1 MKNSILFFSFLL
13 FYISAFAQ
21 QKAIDSLKKLLH
33 VTREDTSR
41 VLLLNQLSRLYI
53 YSKPGSALALAQQ
66 GEQIAKSIQYLRGE
80 GNCLD
85 DEGLVYNVTGNYPR
99 ALSTLLNS
107 LRIGEKINDLFI
119 IQKSLH
125 DIAIIYSNEGD
136 FRQSIIYIRRAS
148 TISAADGDARALGI
162 VLLDLGDSYEKL
174 NILDSALLYTRQSFR
189 PFVKLK
195 DSDLIGTALNNLGNI
210 YTKLKMPDTAMNYY
224 RRSIPYTTQMGDD
237 DGICETTLGM
247 AQLFRKL
254 GQPDSSLYY
263 ARRSIAAG
271 WHGGFTIRVLAA
283 SQFLSEYFEQ
293 RGQVDSAYHY
303 QKISIVAKD
312 SLYSQEKTKEIQNLN
327 FAERQ
332 RQEEI
337 MEKDAAYRANVRYY
351 LLIAVIVFFVIL
363 AFVFYRNNKQNKIAK
378 NQIQSTLNELNTTQN
393 QLVQSA
399 KMASLG
405 ELTAGIAHEI
415 QNPLNFV
422 NNFSD
427 VNREMLAEL
436 KEELKDGNLTEAL
449 IIADDIS
456 ANEEKINHHG
466 RRAEFIVKGMLE
478 HSRTSTGEKQE
489 TNINMLAE
497 EFLKLSCH
505 GLRAKDKSFNV
516 EAITHFD
523 EKLPKVRVA
532 QQDIGR
538 VLLNLFNNAFY
549 AVNEKKKTAPADY
562 KPEVIVSTSAGTNSL
577 VISIR
582 DNGNGIPGTIKDKIM
597 QPFFTTKPAG
607 EGTGL
612 GLSLSYDIVVKG
624 HGGNITVSSIEGEGA
639 EFVITLPS
647 N

>member
-577 VISIR
+577 VISIK

-624 HGGNITVSSIEGEGA
+624 HGGNITVSSIEGKGA